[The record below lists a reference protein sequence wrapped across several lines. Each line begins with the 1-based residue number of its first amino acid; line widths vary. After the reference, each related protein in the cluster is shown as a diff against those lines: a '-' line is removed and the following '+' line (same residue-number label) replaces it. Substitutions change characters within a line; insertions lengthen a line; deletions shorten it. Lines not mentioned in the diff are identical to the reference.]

1 MPLADIIEK
10 DQTLYTPS
18 AQEIA
23 DSPREYEDKFRF
35 HVATYVPI
43 MDIESKWQATLGNLL
58 KGRSATGLIYA
69 DTGYGKTSTGASF
82 WHFAESKGVVTVPPF
97 RWNTFA
103 DLLTATHGWVRYRL
117 KDTRRDLIPDL
128 EEKYRAV
135 IAIGEEVLAQRM
147 SHEKHWAVTQAQ
159 EATEFFKA
167 IGRLKEELSPRE
179 LLDYLR
185 FASQL
190 VLDAGYQGILI
201 LPDEFQLFK
210 DNLDTMQNLS
220 DLKEFI
226 FELQG
231 RDVGPIGCVVFT
243 YNETFA
249 SIQESVSNYV
259 LARFAEPSGNL
270 INLESLYGE
279 TEFAKY
285 LWEKLSDLRH
295 LSAAESTAIDSDVLD
310 ALGQFLRHTRSR
322 SLFSGPRSVV
332 QTFRRAARY
341 YAENNSPYSL
351 LDFCEDYLNGN
362 ITYSGQHT
370 DAANLH
376 TQIMALPNVDT
387 TEKRNIV
394 KLLCVHPMGVPIE
407 VFQKYGL
414 SDADRLAFTDS
425 LLPEYVTNLE
435 TGPALVCYRPDLS
448 GIDKLNEI
456 LKGLKPFTPKERTL
470 HRGAVRAFQK
480 HLLPEIFKFRTQGSL
495 FGLMSIQEH
504 ADNQD
509 SISTYLM
516 ESTITLPTLP
526 NYPNRTLPVHIGTEG
541 RSSPSDAQFSVQLI
555 LDTVGEVD
563 NTCHV
568 TENGLEFLF
577 TVQRPINSQQ
587 IPKEI
592 ARLGDLFSPESVTP
606 LLLLSI
612 LDFLDKEST
621 ISLVNGAE
629 QEIQVESL
637 TSNIIGELI
646 RYFFSPEVKESAVS
660 SSINLAKVPAGKA
673 FVEDA
678 LKALIPKRF
687 PHYHAVATVRG
698 WENQLGKY
706 QDALG
711 KFSALGI
718 RRGKI
723 PTKDGTQLFNMGQVA
738 FDNLTSGM
746 GRDLLKVEYPS
757 GRRGEPKVYFVLH
770 PFEELVLERLENS
783 EVTLIID
790 GKPTNSV
797 QFPKVYEEAKQIG
810 YLDEEV
816 ERLVEILK
824 ARGMVDIKR
833 DSGIDY
839 LYLVETSINFAE
851 LQTKLANLEEI
862 RTLAD
867 SKDFQYSCSNLSSA
881 QTLAATLGIE
891 NDEVLKDTLRQELN
905 SAETN
910 LNYKCAEW
918 IKTGE
923 LNVKQKVHEL
933 ETLRCEVPPIL
944 KQTTGHPLTEFSQIL
959 FRSIQ
964 PEVQSAYT
972 KANKHIAQI
981 QIKVTDACNK
991 EISTYQADMTPKNA
1005 VETAVRLR
1013 DTCTQ
1018 IDVKINQIKQ
1028 ENENAKQLSN
1038 YFERWRVLA
1047 TQVEQ
1052 AIQLMTES
1060 KEDTAVQNLIERFND
1075 VQRKIRQHLASDR
1088 IAGNRLTLDDVLS
1101 NHEHFK
1107 DQIEKINAEFHQLLT
1122 GKKDAF
1128 IAYQSKISEQLRRL
1142 PDGSLQPIKFDRL
1155 DADGSYREVR
1165 KNAIKV
1171 LERVVDEV
1179 QNDSEKRKREL
1190 LKTIKVFT
1198 VVPDALK
1205 NEACQLYSDIEA
1217 LVGEFQNIL
1226 HGLIPEMVTH
1236 EKLSEWV
1243 GQLISKLEVG
1253 RDIADRRKQLE
1264 LKQDTLVPNPSE
1276 KAQILQEAL
1285 HDQIDFTELI
1295 VQLLSEGVF
1304 NSTKD
1309 ILECLEEL
1317 YQANLVNLT
1326 VHKK

>member
-1 MPLADIIEK
+1 MSLADIIQK

-18 AQEIA
+18 SQEIA
-23 DSPREYEDKFRF
+23 DSPQEHEDKFRF

-43 MDIESKWQATLGNLL
+43 KDIESRWQATIGNLL
-58 KGRSATGLIYA
+58 KGKSATGLIYA
-69 DTGYGKTSTGASF
+69 DTGYGKTSTGASL
-82 WHFAESKGVVTVPPF
+82 WHFAESKGIVTVPPF
-97 RWNTFA
+97 RWNSLA

-117 KDTRRDLIPDL
+117 KDTRPDLIPDL

-147 SHEKHWAVTQAQ
+147 SHDGDLSVTQAQ
-159 EATEFFKA
+159 EAIAFVEA
-167 IGRLKEELSPRE
+167 VGLLREELSPRE

-185 FASQL
+185 FATQL
-190 VLDAGYQGILI
+190 VLDSGYQGILI

-210 DNLDTMQNLS
+210 DNLNTTENLS
-220 DLKEFI
+220 HLKDFI
-226 FELQG
+226 FSLQG
-231 RDVGPIGCVVFT
+231 GAAYPIGCVVFT

-249 SIQESVSNYV
+249 SIKESEYNYL

-295 LSAAESTAIDSDVLD
+295 LSAAESTAIDSDVLE

-322 SLFSGPRSVV
+322 ALFSGPRSVV

-341 YAENNSPYSL
+341 YTENNRPYSL

-362 ITYSGQHT
+362 ITYSGQHS

-387 TEKRNIV
+387 PVKQNIV

-407 VFQKYGL
+407 VFQRYDGDDL
-414 SDADRLAFTDS
+414 SDSDRLAFTDS

-456 LKGLKPFTPKERTL
+456 LKRLKPFNPKNRTL
-470 HRGAVRAFQK
+470 HRGAVCAFRQ
-480 HLLPEIFKFRTQGSL
+480 HLIPEILKFRTQGTL
-495 FGLMSIQEH
+495 FGLMSVQEH
-504 ADNQD
+504 EDNRD
-509 SISTYLM
+509 SSSIYSLKSTV
-516 ESTITLPTLP
+516 TLPTLP
-526 NYPNRTLPVHIGTEG
+526 NYPNRTLTVHIGTKG
-541 RSSPSDAQFSVQLI
+541 MSSQPNTQFSVQLI
-555 LDTVGEVD
+555 LDTNEEGP

-568 TENGLEFLF
+568 TENGLEFQF
-577 TVQRPINSQQ
+577 NVQRPINPHQ
-587 IPKEI
+587 IPAEI
-592 ARLGDLFSPESVTP
+592 IRLGDLFSPESVTP
-606 LLLLSI
+606 LLLLSV
-612 LDFLDKEST
+612 LDFFDKEST
-621 ISLVNGAE
+621 ISLVKGAE

-646 RYFFSPEVKESAVS
+646 RYFFSPEVKESAAS
-660 SSINLAKVPAGKA
+660 SSSDLATVPAGKA
-673 FVEDA
+673 FVENA
-678 LKALIPKRF
+678 LKNLIPKRF
-687 PHYHAVATVRG
+687 PRYHAVATVRG

-706 QDALG
+706 KDALG
-711 KFSALGI
+711 KFPTLGI
-718 RRGKI
+718 RRGKA
-723 PTKDGTQLFNMGQVA
+723 PTKEGHQLFNMGQVA

-746 GRDLLKVEYPS
+746 ARDLLKVEYPS
-757 GRRGEPKVYFVLH
+757 GRRGKPNVYFVLH
-770 PFEELVLERLENS
+770 PFEELVLERLDNAET
-783 EVTLIID
+783 TLTVD
-790 GKPTNSV
+790 GTSANSV
-797 QFPKVYEEAKQIG
+797 RLPKVYEEAKRIG

-816 ERLVEILK
+816 EQLVEILK
-824 ARGMVDIKR
+824 VRGMVDIKR

-867 SKDFQYSCSNLSSA
+867 SKGLQYSCSNLSSA
-881 QTLAATLGIE
+881 QTLAAPLGIE

-923 LNVKQKVHEL
+923 VNVKQKVHEL
-933 ETLRCEVPPIL
+933 ETLRCEVPAIL

-972 KANKHIAQI
+972 KVNKHIAQI
-981 QIKVTDACNK
+981 QTEVTDACNK
-991 EISTYQADMTPKNA
+991 EISIYQADMTPKNA

-1013 DTCTQ
+1013 DAYTQ

-1028 ENENAKQLSN
+1028 ENENAKQLST

-1047 TQVEQ
+1047 SQVEQ

-1088 IAGNRLTLDDVLS
+1088 IAGNRLSLDDVLS

-1122 GKKDAF
+1122 GKENAF

-1142 PDGSLQPIKFDRL
+1142 PDGSLQPIQFDRL
-1155 DADGSYREVR
+1155 DADGSYRKVR
-1165 KNAIKV
+1165 ENAIAV
-1171 LERVVDEV
+1171 LERVVDKV
-1179 QNDSEKRKREL
+1179 RNDSEKRKREL
-1190 LKTIKVFT
+1190 LKTIQVFT

-1205 NEACQLYSDIEA
+1205 NEARQLY
-1217 LVGEFQNIL
+1217 
-1226 HGLIPEMVTH
+1226 
-1236 EKLSEWV
+1236 
-1243 GQLISKLEVG
+1243 
-1253 RDIADRRKQLE
+1253 
-1264 LKQDTLVPNPSE
+1264 
-1276 KAQILQEAL
+1276 
-1285 HDQIDFTELI
+1285 
-1295 VQLLSEGVF
+1295 EGV
-1304 NSTKD
+1304 S
-1309 ILECLEEL
+1309 
-1317 YQANLVNLT
+1317 
-1326 VHKK
+1326 